1 MERSRQ
7 LEKQLK
13 EVKVERDVLQ
23 RDFQLYMKEN
33 KILKEQLESLRSSHT
48 ETDTQA
54 VQMLNKIRNQH
65 QQLAVM
71 REKEYKAEVGELKAK
86 ITNLRQA
93 KEEAENEVGVL
104 KSNNAQLKSEN
115 KNLVSHKKDSK
126 LTETKSNMKV
136 TSLEDKLSR
145 LQKENMEKENLLKI
159 ATSKVGEFEIK
170 LKTMNQNER
179 KLKQYEDKV
188 KRLEAENKEKE
199 NLLKKV
205 ETSSKESKSSAAK
218 YNIRVKVLEEQLN
231 DVNQKYK
238 DSEEIIEKLTKETTN
253 HEMELQSISS
263 QQITKLRT
271 MEGKVKQLE
280 AENKSKQ
287 RELLQM
293 SNENRETK
301 SSSSKSNLRIKS
313 LEEQVVRLKREVKD
327 KEDFIQQKSQE
338 FESNESALTS
348 LTSQQKV
355 KVKHLEDKVIKL
367 QNDKHEK
374 ERELDERLLKPS
386 GQGCSSMSVDRMRC
400 KCLTRHARINSYTLA
415 RKLFISKPIFSQMVN
430 ENRETKSFSSKS
442 NLRIKS
448 LEEQVVRLK
457 RKVKDKEDFIQQK
470 SQELESNESALTS
483 LTSQQKV
490 KVKHLEDKVVKLQN
504 EKHEKERELDEIIQ
518 QYGDAETVA
527 SKSNIR
533 IQTLEQQ
540 VVKLKR
546 EVKVKDETIAKST
559 AEASSHM
566 HEVKSVSTQQKTK
579 LKTLE
584 EKVKRLEHEM
594 NEKEDELCQIST
606 KLAHVELES
615 NSSASKFR
623 VRIRTME
630 EKVERLATENKSKE
644 EELMKVDSELSEA
657 LSQLQTLKDKTRRM
671 EMDNKLKENQL
682 KEVRSL
688 EHELSAKTVESSSH
702 IQSIQRDK
710 MKLEATNNRMQ
721 TELSEA
727 TRKISSLECDLAE
740 VKYSLVQKE
749 RELNKVGA
757 FNIFRMNPSALKASK
772 DSETASMQ
780 QELINL
786 QSTVVKLKSE
796 NQVANRTKRE
806 QTSTIE
812 QLKENIKE
820 EQRRC
825 RSLEESASLKSQ
837 NLNHVTDQQKLKL
850 EEKEKTVSNLNNMLR
865 NCQQQLSTS
874 KENFSNLENKF
885 DLLQSQYD
893 ELKSSLVEYK
903 GKYERSQSS
912 YTDLKRQKDSLSK
925 ECRQLNG
932 KLQSLDVNHNMK
944 SSKVDE
950 LEKTISV
957 LKESCV
963 MLEKQAEDLEI
974 FNNQLIEK
982 QNKLTIERD
991 SALAKCS
998 ELELQH
1004 CGIEHKLTS
1013 RLTEIDQTST
1023 DQITDLQ
1030 IQLRNEMN
1038 KAHEVTEEY
1047 RDLERRY
1054 KMLELNAAGVQRK
1067 LNVEKEIQLRLKDE
1081 SSRNKAA
1088 SSYTQQTVTRLKQ
1101 ELNIELDR
1109 CDELEKEK
1117 TSLQNELDT
1126 IKLEHS
1132 HELVKLNC
1140 TGAQQIK
1147 LIDFL
1152 QSKIEELEPAEK
1164 KKKKLKKTTLYQA
1177 PLQYRELR
1185 DLLEEEKAANV
1196 RLQTQ
1201 VNNMRS
1207 ELQATNSK
1215 VKRMKHGMNTTA
1227 PLSPGSIAAI
1237 SAIVKS
1243 PAATPTSSDQSQA
1256 SKGSKLRSKP
1266 RMHHNIPHRL
1276 TNWLCNRATRCSVCL
1291 AVLHFGHGSL
1301 KCNECG
1307 MVCHAHCRANVTN
1320 TCGLPGGLFQQFKDG
1335 TKTSN
1340 LSPITCVFK
1349 GSNADQLHGKLKVL
1363 CGNETWTPRFVR
1375 LCGGQVR
1382 IAPPNAKSPSK
1393 HTDNDDVIDLKQ
1405 AAYVHTD
1412 VSNLELPNTA
1422 KQDIPYVFKIQT
1434 GSSNS
1439 CWPARSVYFMSA
1451 GYSEKHQWV
1460 GKLEAVTAEHNGT
1473 KNITSNTKIF
1483 GNEILTLLS
1492 DEKLEINC
1500 SLPISDKHILL
1511 GCDEGLFLLA
1521 PNKSTVS
1528 SRSNLK
1534 QVNEVSK
1541 IFQMTKLDKN
1551 KVVAIEGT
1559 TQRLVILDV
1568 TQIQTQ
1574 KTSLQVIEDIQGCH
1588 LFAIGYAEGVHYIC
1602 VASATNITLLRFND
1616 KLKKF
1621 CVKKEIATSEPCT
1634 CMVFTACSV
1643 IIGTNK
1649 FYEVDLSDFRIDEFL
1664 ADPEVLPPEDAAI
1677 FPVSVL
1683 RISEDNNPEE
1693 FLLCYHEFGLF
1704 VDGFGRLT
1712 RSGQLNWSRMPL
1724 AFEYRSPYLAIIQFN
1739 SVEIIQID
1747 HFATTAGS
1755 SALDHAFLAFP
1766 SARYLGQA
1774 ITEGALYL
1782 SSCEGSRASVF
1793 CCKGNMNKESKDG
1806 KKTTGA
1812 LANKRRYA
1820 ALSSSMDSLAS
1831 PTVKRSVM
1839 TEVSNL
1845 RNTRELSSSSQS
1857 ILETSRWTTS
1867 GSYDDD
1873 EQSVKGFGVGRNKT
1887 CTSEESILS
1896 DSTTTTVES
1905 RLFWNKPKPMSEST
1919 PPPKPT
1925 RKHRNQAQI
1934 PSTEV

>member
-86 ITNLRQA
+86 IANLKQA

-104 KSNNAQLKSEN
+104 KNNNAQLKSEN
-115 KNLVSHKKDSK
+115 KNLVSDKKDSK

-136 TSLEDKLSR
+136 TSLENKLSK
-145 LQKENMEKENLLKI
+145 LQKENIEKDNLLKS

-170 LKTMNQNER
+170 LKTLNQNER

-199 NLLKKV
+199 NLLKK
-205 ETSSKESKSSAAK
+205 EEASSKENKSSAAK

-238 DSEEIIEKLTKETTN
+238 DSEEIIEKLTRETTN

-280 AENKSKQ
+280 TENKSKQ

-293 SNENRETK
+293 SNENKETK
-301 SSSSKSNLRIKS
+301 SSSSKSNLRIKT

-327 KEDFIQQKSQE
+327 KDDFIQQKSQE
-338 FESNESALTS
+338 IELNESALTS

-355 KVKHLEDKVIKL
+355 KVKHLEEKV
-367 QNDKHEK
+367 
-374 ERELDERLLKPS
+374 
-386 GQGCSSMSVDRMRC
+386 M
-400 KCLTRHARINSYTLA
+400 
-415 RKLFISKPIFSQMVN
+415 
-430 ENRETKSFSSKS
+430 
-442 NLRIKS
+442 
-448 LEEQVVRLK
+448 
-457 RKVKDKEDFIQQK
+457 
-470 SQELESNESALTS
+470 
-483 LTSQQKV
+483 
-490 KVKHLEDKVVKLQN
+490 KLQN
-504 EKHEKERELDEIIQ
+504 EKHEKERELEEIIQ
-518 QYGDAETVA
+518 QYSEAETVA

-559 AEASSHM
+559 AEASSHI

-594 NEKEDELCQIST
+594 NEKEDELCQVST

-630 EKVERLATENKSKE
+630 EKVERLKTENKSKE
-644 EELMKVDSELSEA
+644 EELMKVDSELSES
-657 LSQLQTLKDKTRRM
+657 LSQLQSLKDKARRM
-671 EMDNKLKENQL
+671 EMENKLKENQL

-710 MKLEATNNRMQ
+710 MKLEASNNRMQ
-721 TELSEA
+721 TELSDA
-727 TRKISSLECDLAE
+727 MRKLSSLECDLAE

-749 RELNKVGA
+749 RELNKLKGTE
-757 FNIFRMNPSALKASK
+757 SALKASK

-812 QLKENIKE
+812 QLRENIKE

-837 NLNHVTDQQKLKL
+837 NLNHVTHQQKLKL
-850 EEKEKTVSNLNNMLR
+850 EEKEKTISNLNNKLS
-865 NCQQQLSTS
+865 NCQEQLSS
-874 KENFSNLENKF
+874 SREIFSNLENKY
-885 DLLQSQYD
+885 DVLQSQYN

-903 GKYERSQSS
+903 GKYEMSQSS
-912 YTDLKRQKDSLSK
+912 YIDLKRQKDSLSK
-925 ECRQLNG
+925 ECRQLND

-1243 PAATPTSSDQSQA
+1243 PAATPTTSDQSQA

-1276 TNWLCNRATRCSVCL
+1276 TSWICNRATRCSVCL

-1521 PNKSTVS
+1521 PNKSSVS

-1551 KVVAIEGT
+1551 KVVAIEGV
-1559 TQRLVILDV
+1559 TQRLVVLDI

-1574 KTSLQVIEDIQGCH
+1574 KTSLQVIEEIQGCH

-1664 ADPEVLPPEDAAI
+1664 DDPEVLPPEDAAI

-1782 SSCEGSRASVF
+1782 SSCEGSRTSVF
-1793 CCKGNMNKESKDG
+1793 CCIGNMNKESKDG
-1806 KKTTGA
+1806 KKPTGA

-1873 EQSVKGFGVGRNKT
+1873 EQSVKGFGIGRNKT

-1925 RKHRNQAQI
+1925 RKRRNQAQI

>member
-86 ITNLRQA
+86 IANLKQA

-104 KSNNAQLKSEN
+104 KNNNAQLKSEN
-115 KNLVSHKKDSK
+115 KNVNLVVELVSDKKDSK

-136 TSLEDKLSR
+136 TSLENKLSK
-145 LQKENMEKENLLKI
+145 LQKENIEKDNLLK
-159 ATSKVGEFEIK
+159 SE
-170 LKTMNQNER
+170 
-179 KLKQYEDKV
+179 
-188 KRLEAENKEKE
+188 EA
-199 NLLKKV
+199 
-205 ETSSKESKSSAAK
+205 SSKENKSSAAK

-238 DSEEIIEKLTKETTN
+238 DSEEIIEKLTRETTN

-280 AENKSKQ
+280 TENKSKQ

-293 SNENRETK
+293 SNENKETK
-301 SSSSKSNLRIKS
+301 SSSSKSNLRIKT

-327 KEDFIQQKSQE
+327 KDDFIQQKSQE
-338 FESNESALTS
+338 IELNESALTS

-355 KVKHLEDKVIKL
+355 KVKHLEEKV
-367 QNDKHEK
+367 
-374 ERELDERLLKPS
+374 
-386 GQGCSSMSVDRMRC
+386 M
-400 KCLTRHARINSYTLA
+400 
-415 RKLFISKPIFSQMVN
+415 
-430 ENRETKSFSSKS
+430 
-442 NLRIKS
+442 
-448 LEEQVVRLK
+448 
-457 RKVKDKEDFIQQK
+457 
-470 SQELESNESALTS
+470 
-483 LTSQQKV
+483 
-490 KVKHLEDKVVKLQN
+490 KLQN
-504 EKHEKERELDEIIQ
+504 EKHEKERELEEIIQ
-518 QYGDAETVA
+518 QYSEAETVA

-559 AEASSHM
+559 AEASSHI

-594 NEKEDELCQIST
+594 NEKEDELCQVST

-630 EKVERLATENKSKE
+630 EKVERLKTENKSKE
-644 EELMKVDSELSEA
+644 EELMKVDSELSES
-657 LSQLQTLKDKTRRM
+657 LSQLQSLKDKARRM
-671 EMDNKLKENQL
+671 EMENKLKENQL

-710 MKLEATNNRMQ
+710 MKLEASNNRMQ
-721 TELSEA
+721 TELSDA
-727 TRKISSLECDLAE
+727 MRKLSSLECDLAE

-749 RELNKVGA
+749 RELNKLKGTE
-757 FNIFRMNPSALKASK
+757 SALKASK

-812 QLKENIKE
+812 QLRENIKE

-837 NLNHVTDQQKLKL
+837 NLNHVTHQQKLKL
-850 EEKEKTVSNLNNMLR
+850 EEKEKTISNLNNKLS
-865 NCQQQLSTS
+865 NCQEQLS
-874 KENFSNLENKF
+874 
-885 DLLQSQYD
+885 
-893 ELKSSLVEYK
+893 SS
-903 GKYERSQSS
+903 RSS
-912 YTDLKRQKDSLSK
+912 YIDLKRQKDSLSK
-925 ECRQLNG
+925 ECRQLND

-963 MLEKQAEDLEI
+963 M
-974 FNNQLIEK
+974 
-982 QNKLTIERD
+982 D

-1164 KKKKLKKTTLYQA
+1164 KKKKVEIGIMVVTNVSNNWKILKKTTLYQA

-1243 PAATPTSSDQSQA
+1243 PAATPTTSDQSQA

-1276 TNWLCNRATRCSVCL
+1276 TSWICNRATRCSVCL

-1521 PNKSTVS
+1521 PNKSSVS

-1551 KVVAIEGT
+1551 KVVAIEGV
-1559 TQRLVILDV
+1559 TQRLVVLDI

-1574 KTSLQVIEDIQGCH
+1574 KTSLQVIEEIQGCH

-1664 ADPEVLPPEDAAI
+1664 DDPEVLPPEDAAI

-1782 SSCEGSRASVF
+1782 SSCEGSRTSVF
-1793 CCKGNMNKESKDG
+1793 CCIGNMNKESKDG
-1806 KKTTGA
+1806 KKPTGA
-1812 LANKRRYA
+1812 L
-1820 ALSSSMDSLAS
+1820 
-1831 PTVKRSVM
+1831 
-1839 TEVSNL
+1839 
-1845 RNTRELSSSSQS
+1845 
-1857 ILETSRWTTS
+1857 
-1867 GSYDDD
+1867 
-1873 EQSVKGFGVGRNKT
+1873 
-1887 CTSEESILS
+1887 
-1896 DSTTTTVES
+1896 
-1905 RLFWNKPKPMSEST
+1905 
-1919 PPPKPT
+1919 
-1925 RKHRNQAQI
+1925 
-1934 PSTEV
+1934 